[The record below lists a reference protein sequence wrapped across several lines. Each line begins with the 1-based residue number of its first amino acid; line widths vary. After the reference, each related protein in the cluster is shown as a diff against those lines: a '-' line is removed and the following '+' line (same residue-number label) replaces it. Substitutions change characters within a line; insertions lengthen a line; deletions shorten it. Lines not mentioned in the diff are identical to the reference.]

1 MTAPLFTDRDPCGCE
16 RALGHVCCP
25 PFARSDDWPLAAE
38 LQPCETDGP
47 DIMERTGPYR
57 SAPAGNRG
65 LGRSEPAKAH
75 GKAVS

>member
-16 RALGHVCCP
+16 RALGHVCRP
-25 PFARSDDWPLAAE
+25 AFARSDDWPLAAE
-38 LQPCETDGP
+38 LQGCDAR
-47 DIMERTGPYR
+47 MERTGPYR